1 MFDIFFIISLFLF
14 SALCFVEFLVF
25 NEETL
30 LALCFFSFIFFSF
43 NSLGDSVVDT
53 FQSRAL
59 KFESDLLLSFN
70 LTKQSLI
77 KSFDNYFFSRGF
89 GSKFKI
95 LSISVNNYLEL
106 SAKFSLFK
114 LTRLFYI
121 TCSSKLQ
128 ELSVFENKLF
138 VSFQNK
144 SVSLL
149 LYPLIF
155 QTAKTNIS
163 LLSNLDIALPTSN
176 IKVSILKSIS

>member
-77 KSFDNYFFSRGF
+77 KSFDSYFFSRGF
-89 GSKFKI
+89 SSKFKV
-95 LSISVNNYLEL
+95 LSVLINSYLEL
-106 SAKFSLFK
+106 LIKFSSFK
-114 LTRLFYI
+114 LTKLFYV
-121 TCSSKLQ
+121 TCFLKLQ
-128 ELSVFENKLF
+128 ELSAFEKKLF

-144 SVSLL
+144 SISLL

-155 QTAKTNIS
+155 QTVKTNIS
-163 LLSNLDIALPTSN
+163 LLSSLDKTLPASN
-176 IKVSILKSIS
+176 GKISLLKSIS